1 MKPLLFSLYCCAV
14 FILCLVSSN
23 LLAADWHVKP
33 SSEVPLRR
41 GQGTEFKIDAVI
53 SDGTQVSLLE
63 VEGDWAKV
71 MLDGGKEGWILK
83 RYLSDEKPLRDQV
96 VELVQNKVELEEKL
110 IDTESQLA
118 ELMQVHS
125 QTEQDLVVC
134 MDDRGTI
141 KKDYVQLQQDTADVV
156 LTKKNL
162 IAAEKQLNELGN
174 NLATLQMENKSLKNQ
189 SSLIWFLSGS
199 GVLLVGLLIGVIFG
213 KKSKKRYSSLL

>member
-1 MKPLLFSLYCCAV
+1 MKALLSCLYCSAV
-14 FILCLVSSN
+14 FLLCLVSSD

-53 SDGTQVSLLE
+53 SDGTLVSLLE
-63 VEGDWAKV
+63 VDGDWAKIQ
-71 MLDGGKEGWILK
+71 LGGGKEGWILK

-96 VELVQNKVELEEKL
+96 VELVLTKVALEEKL
-110 IDTESQLA
+110 IDTENQLT

-125 QTEQDLVVC
+125 QTEQDLNVC

-141 KKDYVQLQQDTADVV
+141 KNDYVQLQQDTADVV

-162 IAAEKQLNELGN
+162 IAAETQLSELEN
-174 NLATLQMENKSLKNQ
+174 NFSSLQMENKALKNH

-199 GVLLVGLLIGVIFG
+199 GVLLLGLLIGVLAG
-213 KKSKKRYSSLL
+213 KRSKKRYSSLL

>member
-1 MKPLLFSLYCCAV
+1 MKPLLFCLYCSAV
-14 FILCLVSSN
+14 SILCLVSSD
-23 LLAADWHVKP
+23 LLAAEWHVKP

-53 SDGTQVSLLE
+53 SDGTQVSLIE

-110 IDTESQLA
+110 IETESQLA

-141 KKDYVQLQQDTADVV
+141 KNDYVQLQQDTADVV
-156 LTKKNL
+156 QTKKNL